1 MKAVNDMV
9 KKRVQEFESFI
20 AKLIEELH
28 PGKKKDPSKEFPMR
42 TFVLSINNENGA

>member
-28 PGKKKDPSKEFPMR
+28 PAEKERSF
-42 TFVLSINNENGA
+42 